1 MRGQVA
7 ADLTGVVVETVADA
21 LPREVADD
29 GGRHVEHDPIDRR
42 RVAQVGGDER
52 EAAANIGD
60 APRVTARAHDRR
72 RVDPSGD
79 EAASDVR
86 AEETGRSSEEDSH
99 RR

>member
-29 GGRHVEHDPIDRR
+29 GGRHVENDSIDRR
-42 RVAQVGGDER
+42 CVGQVGGDER
-52 EAAANIGD
+52 EATANIGE
-60 APRVTARAHDRR
+60 APCVTARTDDRR
-72 RVDPSGD
+72 RVDSSGD
-79 EAASDVR
+79 EVASDVR
-86 AEETGRSSEEDSH
+86 AEEAGRSSEEDSH